1 MAFTIKV
8 NGQTYSPG
16 VGGDMP
22 LLWVLRNL
30 RLEAVVIPVSDVR
43 NSARAAMVR
52 LALAAALV
60 AAATFQAG
68 AQNCPPGYKIA
79 AGACVQSCPGGYE
92 DTGRTCV
99 YRRQGGGGGT

>member
-8 NGQTYSPG
+8 NGQTYGPG

-22 LLWVLRNL
+22 LLWVLRNP
-30 RLEAVVIPVSDVR
+30 RLETVVIPISDVR

-52 LALAAALV
+52 LAVAAALV
-60 AAATFQAG
+60 ATANFQVR

-79 AGACVQSCPGGYE
+79 AGACVQVCPGGYE
-92 DTGRTCV
+92 DTGRVCV
-99 YRRQGGGGGT
+99 YRRQGGGNGS